1 MASIK
6 LAFGSVTSMTVTNLH
21 SLASSATV
29 GWQSAVIDNSTDLY
43 EDALVQVI
51 LDHANTAPANDKA
64 SYVYAY
70 GGLETSYSDPAS
82 GTEGTITIATIV
94 SNPQAF
100 KQIGNVPYNTQDAV
114 VESQPMSVASA
125 FGGILPIKWGIIVVN
140 YSGAAY
146 AASGNTVKWAGVY
159 RTVA

>member
-43 EDALVQVI
+43 EDALVKVI

-100 KQIGNVPYNTQDAV
+100 KQIGTVPYNTQDAV

>member
-1 MASIK
+1 
-6 LAFGSVTSMTVTNLH
+6 MTVTNLN

-29 GWQSAVIDNSTDLY
+29 GWQSEVVDNSANLY
-43 EDALVQVI
+43 EDALVQAI
-51 LDHANTAPANDKA
+51 LNHANTAPANDKC
-64 SYVYAY
+64 SYVFAY

-100 KQIGNVPYNTQDAV
+100 KQIGTVPYNTQDAV

-125 FGGILPIKWGIIVVN
+125 FGGILPIKWGIVIVD

-146 AASGNTVKWAGVY
+146 EATGNSVKWVGVY

>member
-29 GWQSAVIDNSTDLY
+29 GWQSAVVDNSTDLY

-100 KQIGNVPYNTQDAV
+100 KQIGTVPYNTQDAV

>member
-29 GWQSAVIDNSTDLY
+29 GWQSQVVDNSTDLY

-100 KQIGNVPYNTQDAV
+100 KQIGTVPYNTQDAV

>member
-100 KQIGNVPYNTQDAV
+100 KQIGTVPYNTQDAV